1 MLQKLGLQVN
11 ILRDNLW
18 VIVIS
23 HKSARH
29 CECKDN
35 SLKADTTFYWA
46 VLVINKA
53 GMKLMFTWNV
63 ARMTDRLTDRS
74 LTASFN
80 LTNFPSR
87 NTAVRLEVGGLTL
100 PGSPLSCV
108 WKKV

>member
-1 MLQKLGLQVN
+1 MG
-11 ILRDNLW
+11 DC
-18 VIVIS
+18 

-29 CECKDN
+29 GECKDN
-35 SLKADTTFYWA
+35 SLKADTTFYSA
-46 VLVINKA
+46 VLAINKA

-87 NTAVRLEVGGLTL
+87 YTAVRWEVGGLTL
-100 PGSPLSCV
+100 PGSPLTCV
-108 WKKV
+108 SKKV